1 MAAGALTLAAAAH
14 TLAAQDPT
22 RPYQDWRTLE
32 TAHFRFHY
40 PRALAA
46 WTRDVAGH
54 MEAVDSAVE
63 RLVGYAPAH
72 RVDVVVD
79 NPYDIP
85 NGSALPFL
93 DAPVLTFWPVP
104 PNPRDDIGN
113 YRSWGEMLSVH
124 EFAHLAHLL
133 RPSRNP
139 LDRRFWELMPADLG
153 PLPRKLPRWA
163 IEGYATYVEGHVTGS
178 GRPNGAWRAA
188 ILRQWALEG
197 HLPTYAQM
205 SGWSAFNGGDFAYL
219 AGSAFMEWLAA
230 GYGDSTLVHV
240 WRRAS
245 ARVDRTFDD
254 AFTGVYGDPPAV
266 LYGRFTAQLTAQAT
280 DAEHAMDAAGRVPG
294 AMVQHLDWGTG
305 DPAFSR
311 DGSRVALVL
320 RSADRPPRTVIWAT
334 TAPPD
339 TAGDARRQALLAR
352 DPEDVP
358 ATACYPPPRTPIAT
372 LEARGG
378 RAFVEPRFLDQGTRV
393 LVSRLTEQA
402 DGTLRPDLYIWNV
415 ARHRLRRVT
424 HDAAVQD
431 ADPSPDGREALAT
444 RCTGGSC
451 DVVRVDLETGRVTR
465 VLAGT
470 PHRSYYRPR
479 YAPDGRRFVVSASV
493 DGHWQLLVV
502 DRAGDAIT
510 PLFAG
515 DAVNRYDATFTASGD
530 SLIYVSDNGG
540 MIDLAA
546 TALGAPREMPL
557 TRVTGAAV
565 APAVDPATGAV
576 WFLSLQARGYDLRAL
591 PAPLHAAATRTSD
604 TITGRFGAASPPRP
618 IVRPPM
624 PANAVR
630 GPVPYGLG
638 PRHWRY
644 LPGETYGADGFAAGL
659 SASNTDVIGR
669 LTGLVGA
676 SFGARTQAN
685 GATAGVVW
693 RGSRVELDAGGH
705 WARQLPSLGS
715 ARGAVGTALDGT
727 RSGGLLAA
735 AYQTA
740 GDSWHWRARAG
751 GGFEQWALSDSTHSL
766 ARSVAF
772 VEWTGAL
779 EQSSGRRAAVERLA
793 LHVDGGR
800 TGAGRVARLVAHG
813 AVGATG
819 FGPVPAA
826 LAVTYGRMS
835 GSALGIERFSAGGLP
850 SPLVDSSLTAAR
862 FAMPSLPNGSVVPD
876 SAGQGSA
883 LLAYRATIPMGILAP
898 FYEAVSVSGNAN
910 GRFVHWHRAFGAEL
924 RLRFG
929 AFTQAYVPA
938 LDLRFGVARS
948 LDAPYARRTI
958 IYAAIR
964 YTP

>member
-1 MAAGALTLAAAAH
+1 MAAGALALAAAAH

-22 RPYQDWRTLE
+22 RPYQEWRTLE

-40 PRALAA
+40 PRALEA

-54 MEAVDSAVE
+54 MEAVNSAVAG
-63 RLVGYAPAH
+63 LVGYAPAH

-113 YRSWGEMLSVH
+113 FRGWGEMLSVH
-124 EFAHLAHLL
+124 EFAHLAHLM

-139 LDRRFWELMPADLG
+139 LDRLVWQLMPADLG

-163 IEGYATYVEGHVTGS
+163 IEGYATYVEGRVTGS

-197 HLPTYAQM
+197 HLPTYAEL
-205 SGWSAFNGGDFAYL
+205 SSWSAFNGGDFAYL
-219 AGSAFMEWLAA
+219 AGSAFLEWLAA

-245 ARVDRTFDD
+245 ARVDRSFDD
-254 AFTGVYGDPPAV
+254 AFTGVYGDPSPV

-280 DAEHAMDAAGRVPG
+280 DAEHAIDAAGRVQG
-294 AMVQHLDWGTG
+294 VMVQHLAWGTG

-320 RSADRPPRTVIWAT
+320 RSADRPARTVVWAT

-339 TAGDARRQALLAR
+339 TAADARRQALLAR

-358 ATACYPPPRTPIAT
+358 ATAFYPPPRTPIAT

-378 RAFVEPRFLDQGTRV
+378 RPFVEPRFLDRGTRV
-393 LVSRLTEQA
+393 LVSRLTGQP
-402 DGTLRPDLYIWNV
+402 DGTLRSELYIWDV
-415 ARHRLRRVT
+415 ARHRVRRVT
-424 HDAAVQD
+424 HGGAVHD
-431 ADPSPDGREALAT
+431 ADPSPDGRQALAT

-451 DVVRVDLETGRVTR
+451 DVVRVDLATGRVRT

-470 PHRSYYRPR
+470 PRRSYYRPR
-479 YAPDGRRFVVSASV
+479 YAPDGRRFVVSVSM
-493 DGHWQLLVV
+493 DGHWQMLIV
-502 DRAGDAIT
+502 DRAGDAVT
-510 PLFAG
+510 PLFDG

-530 SLIYVSDNGG
+530 SLVYVSDNGG
-540 MIDLAA
+540 LIDLAT
-546 TALGAPREMPL
+546 TALAAPREVRL

-576 WFLSLQARGYDLRAL
+576 WFLALQARGYDLRAL
-591 PAPLHAAATRTSD
+591 PAPLRPAVARAPD
-604 TITGRFGAASPPRP
+604 TITGRFGAASPPP
-618 IVRPPM
+618 PTVNPPM
-624 PANAVR
+624 PVNPVR
-630 GPVPYGLG
+630 GPLPYGLG

-669 LTGLVGA
+669 LTLLAGGA
-676 SFGARTQAN
+676 FGARAQAN
-685 GATAGVVW
+685 GGTAAVVW
-693 RGSRVELDAGGH
+693 RGSRVELDAGAH
-705 WARQLPSLGS
+705 WARQLPSRGS
-715 ARGAVGTALDGT
+715 ARGTAGTALDAT
-727 RSGGLLAA
+727 RTGGLLAA
-735 AYQTA
+735 AYQTS
-740 GDSWHWRARAG
+740 GDSWRWRARAG
-751 GGFEQWALSDSTHSL
+751 AGREQVTLFDSTHAM
-766 ARSVAF
+766 ARTVAF
-772 VEWTGAL
+772 AEWAGSL
-779 EQSSGRRAAVERLA
+779 EQSSGRRAAIERLA
-793 LHVDGGR
+793 VHVDGTR
-800 TGAGRVARLVAHG
+800 AGADRVSRLVARA

-826 LAVTYGRMS
+826 VAVTYGRMS

-862 FAMPSLPNGSVVPD
+862 FAMPALPTGSVVPD
-876 SAGQGSA
+876 SAGRGSA

-898 FYEAVSVSGNAN
+898 FYEAVSISKRAD
-910 GRFVHWHRAFGAEL
+910 GRFVRWHRAFGAEL
-924 RLRFG
+924 RVRLG
-929 AFTQAYVPA
+929 AFTQAFAPA
-938 LDLRFGVARS
+938 LDLRLGVARA

-958 IYAAIR
+958 IYSAIR